1 MNLENRLEQL
11 RNEGA
16 ELFIKKSEENSNELC
31 QQSEIKSKIYIGG
44 RYNLKPVI
52 KTSNVQKFLN
62 KKICKNYLGRIKHKE
77 ETVTIEKK
85 DVKECDVQTNDLGY
99 DFIIVDN
106 DI

>member
-1 MNLENRLEQL
+1 M
-11 RNEGA
+11 
-16 ELFIKKSEENSNELC
+16 S
-31 QQSEIKSKIYIGG
+31 
-44 RYNLKPVI
+44 
-52 KTSNVQKFLN
+52 KFLN
-62 KKICKNYLGRIKHKE
+62 KKIFKNYLGRIKHKE